1 MPTAITPTG
10 REIVAPDILLSGGPK
25 TLLEDLRK
33 ASEAIEEARRLLRQC
48 MPHPR
53 DYLAIEE
60 SQKATEE
67 HLLRHQRLTDIQ
79 DDLETL
85 QGHLILGGVQ

>member
-10 REIVAPDILLSGGPK
+10 REIVAPNILLSGGPK

-33 ASEAIEEARRLLRQC
+33 ASAAIEEARRLVRLC
-48 MPHPR
+48 TPHPR
-53 DYLAIEE
+53 DYADPGSCSE
-60 SQKATEE
+60 ATEQ
-67 HLLRHQRLTDIQ
+67 HLRRHQQLTDIQ

>member
-1 MPTAITPTG
+1 MPTTITPTG
-10 REIVAPDILLSGGPK
+10 REIVAPNILLSGGPK

-33 ASEAIEEARRLLRQC
+33 ASEAIEEARRLLRLC
-48 MPHPR
+48 TPHPR
-53 DYLAIEE
+53 DYADPGVCSE
-60 SQKATEE
+60 ATMQ
-67 HLLRHQRLTDIQ
+67 HLHRHQQLTDIQ